1 MEKRVMQETTKQ
13 LIKNA
18 GYDINT
24 SNGFEIDVPEI
35 EKLTRD
41 MKKIILST
49 ETPSKAEI
57 RTLVN
62 LFYQIQDIRIAVT
75 EQIRAI
81 NRKVSSTGSNNDSN
95 VIILSWTLKSISAI
109 EKGIQDALGAIC
121 KNDEVGR
128 WLLQITGIGNVLAAG
143 CLAYFDINNVKY
155 ASNFISYA
163 GLNDNNRPW
172 LGKEKSKKIISDCIE
187 EFGDGSGK
195 ITDDI
200 VLHISARTQWK
211 YEYLLE
217 KAYDESKN
225 KWSREK
231 LEAACAKIPYNKD
244 LKIHMWKI
252 GKQFEYQKTRKS
264 SVYGKVLAERI
275 VYEIQRNESG
285 GNAELTR
292 KKLSEKNYSKGT
304 ETYKAYIQGKL
315 PMAEINARS
324 RRWVQKIFISHLF
337 EEMYRVKFN
346 DLPPKYYVFEHVEGH
361 HDLIE
366 PEVPFFRV
374 PADDNEEIKAKIGN

>member
-1 MEKRVMQETTKQ
+1 MQETTKQ

-18 GYDINT
+18 GYDVNT
-24 SNGFEIDVPEI
+24 TNGFEIDVPEI

-172 LGKEKSKKIISDCIE
+172 LGKEKSKKIIADCIE